1 VDRRRTKAIVTSV
14 AKFVLG
20 VVVFLAVGRHVTKTW
35 HELAAH
41 REQLRIAP
49 VALAL
54 SVPLYLVGLGLF
66 GCFYTRI
73 LTHSPTPVLFLPAVR
88 AYYISHLGK
97 YVPGKALVVVM
108 RAGLSASS
116 GARPATAAFA
126 TLYET
131 LVMMAAG
138 GTIGVLGFLVPPV
151 QWIPLAVS
159 AGLGAAFLVVVAP
172 RVFPWVSKLI
182 SVPFPGVGPDA
193 FPFFSG
199 RLLGEGLLWSVAGWV
214 FLGLSEV
221 AVISA
226 IAPRTVAL
234 DLWPVIIASVALA
247 TVAGFAVA
255 VLPAGLLVREWVL
268 MTTLVPAVGENVAV
282 VSTLLLR
289 LVWVVAEVLAAAA
302 LGLVRPSLKTMN
314 AP

>member
-1 VDRRRTKAIVTSV
+1 MDRRRTKAVIKVV
-14 AKFVLG
+14 VKLLLG
-20 VVVFLAVGRHVTKTW
+20 VVVLVAVSRHISKTW
-35 HELAAH
+35 HELATH
-41 REQLRIAP
+41 HERLRIASGP
-49 VALAL
+49 VALA
-54 SVPLYLVGLGLF
+54 VPLYLVGLGLF

-73 LTHSPTPVLFLPAVR
+73 LTNSPTPIPLVPAVR

-108 RAGLSASS
+108 RAGFSAPY

-138 GTIGVLGFLVPPV
+138 GVVAVLGFVVPPV
-151 QWIPLAVS
+151 QLVPLGVS
-159 AGLGAAFLVVVAP
+159 AGLGVAFLIVVAP

-193 FPFFSG
+193 FPFFSS
-199 RLLGEGLLWSVAGWV
+199 RLLAEGLLWSLAGWIL
-214 FLGLSEV
+214 LGLSEV
-221 AVISA
+221 AVIYA
-226 IAPRTVAL
+226 VAPRVIPL
-234 DLWPVIIASVALA
+234 EVWPVIIGSVALA

-289 LVWVVAEVLAAAA
+289 LVWVVGEVLAAAA
-302 LGLVRPSLKTMN
+302 LGLARPSPKTLK